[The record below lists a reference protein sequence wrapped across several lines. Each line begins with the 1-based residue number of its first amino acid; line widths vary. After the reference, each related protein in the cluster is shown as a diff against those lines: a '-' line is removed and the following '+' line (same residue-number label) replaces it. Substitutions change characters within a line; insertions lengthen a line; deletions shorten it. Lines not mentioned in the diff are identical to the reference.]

1 MKHLTIAEIDTSI
14 LNEFRNRD
22 LNELIKIN
30 EEFSKFYPSQVFL
43 AVLENAPLNCIEYMY
58 IGAKYKN
65 LNFWVRYSEHKK
77 QYTISCDEMH
87 KFPNV
92 TYHTRQDIE
101 KNMKAPQNIGVLN
114 LKKIIAWFEYYVEVY
129 DKLAKADQI
138 NADHKN
144 AFLDSIKS
152 LPVVWHHNKKS
163 GEIEKNGIV
172 YEFTIEETYVR
183 QSVKLSY
190 KVPNTLEAFFKLAD
204 NKYQ

>member
-1 MKHLTIAEIDTSI
+1 MQHLTINEIDTSI

-22 LNELIKIN
+22 LTELIKIN
-30 EEFSKFYPSQVFL
+30 EEFSRFYPSQVFL
-43 AVLENAPLNCIEYMY
+43 AVPDNAPLNHIEYMY

-77 QYTISCDEMH
+77 QYTISCDEMQ

-92 TYHTRQDIE
+92 TYYTRQDIE

-114 LKKIIAWFEYYVEVY
+114 LKKIISWFEYYAEVY

-144 AFLDSIKS
+144 AFLDSIKD

-163 GEIEKNGIV
+163 GEIEKNGVI

-183 QSVKLSY
+183 QSIKLSY
-190 KVPNTLEAFFKLAD
+190 KVPNTLEAFFKLSE
-204 NKYQ
+204 NKY